1 MSASYPHLL
10 ALPNPNPI
18 LSSFSRCLN
27 SFTILIKTKY
37 VVCNFWWR
45 ETIFQ
50 IGLSVILLLCHTFSQ
65 SVTQVGQNNVKNW
78 REVFLNPQTS
88 D

>member
-1 MSASYPHLL
+1 MSSELFQAEN
-10 ALPNPNPI
+10 ADI
-18 LSSFSRCLN
+18 LRITRLKN